1 MTGSI
6 KITGKDYREANQVDQ
21 VAFMGAVIRILFDG
35 AGIFST
41 TELTEH
47 MHYYKL
53 KIYIFGERRE
63 GKGKCR

>member
-1 MTGSI
+1 
-6 KITGKDYREANQVDQ
+6 
-21 VAFMGAVIRILFDG
+21 MGAVIRILFDG

-53 KIYIFGERRE
+53 KIYIFWRNEGGEGE
-63 GKGKCR
+63 M